1 MTKHKRK
8 RGKRAASNDDNEMA
22 LCGGRHRYSFKDLK
36 ANVENRLSSRR
47 FVGHFESG
55 VRSTVRNVYDST
67 PPSFSV
73 SSQTIYLRLSSL
85 TLTGV
90 YVTRLGA

>member
-8 RGKRAASNDDNEMA
+8 RGKHAAANDDNEMA
-22 LCGGRHRYSFKDLK
+22 LGRGRHRYSFKALK
-36 ANVENRLSSRR
+36 ANYVENRR